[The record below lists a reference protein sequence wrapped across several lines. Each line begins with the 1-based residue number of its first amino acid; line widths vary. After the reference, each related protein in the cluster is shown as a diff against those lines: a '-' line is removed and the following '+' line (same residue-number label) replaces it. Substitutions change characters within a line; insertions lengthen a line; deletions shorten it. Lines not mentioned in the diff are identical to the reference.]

1 MILRDIIGYLDEIA
15 PEDLQEDWDNSG
27 LQLGDRGKLINRV
40 LLALDL
46 DNEVLKY
53 AIKKDVDLVI
63 THHPLIFSGI
73 KSIDRDDYK
82 GSIIFSLIENNIGV
96 YSSHTNL
103 DKVSFGV
110 SNSLGEFLGLRKMD
124 YLTKEGEFDQYGY
137 GRVGYVDKI
146 LLGDFLTDLKSKGL
160 DYIQLYGDRNTYIEK
175 IALVGGSGSDFISD
189 AYKSKADVFIS
200 GDIKYHEAQVA
211 MEKNFPIVDIGHH
224 GSEKFILETLQKK
237 LEAKFP
243 KLDLE
248 IWPEPSPRYEIFW

>member
-15 PEDLQEDWDNSG
+15 PEYLQEDWDNSG
-27 LQLGDRGKLINRV
+27 LQVGDRGKLINKV
-40 LLALDL
+40 LLSLDL
-46 DNEVLKY
+46 DYDILKY

-82 GSIIFSLIENNIGV
+82 GNILFGLIENNIGV
-96 YSSHTNL
+96 YSAHTNL

-110 SNSLGEFLGLRKMD
+110 SDSLGEFLGLKNME
-124 YLTKEGEFDQYGY
+124 YLTKEGEFGQYGY

-146 LLGDFLTDLKSKGL
+146 LLGNFLTGLKNKGF

-175 IALVGGSGSDFISD
+175 IALVGGSGSDFILE

-224 GSEKFILETLQKK
+224 SSEKFILETLKKK
-237 LEAKFP
+237 LEDKFP
-243 KLDLE
+243 KLDFE
-248 IWPEPSPRYEIFW
+248 IWLESSPKYEIF